1 MSVVT
6 LMGLICTTVAAVMV
20 LVTMEVVSEGMVMMS
35 KAKRIAGVLLLID
48 VIVFGSGALYALV
61 MNTYGG

>member
-1 MSVVT
+1 MQ
-6 LMGLICTTVAAVMV
+6 
-20 LVTMEVVSEGMVMMS
+20 VVSEDLAMMT

-48 VIVFGSGALYALV
+48 VIVFGSAALYALV

>member
-1 MSVVT
+1 MSAVT
-6 LMGLICTTVAAVMV
+6 LMVLICTTVAAVMV
-20 LVTMEVVSEGMVMMS
+20 LAAMEVVSEGMVMMT